1 MIGIKKILLTVA
13 EEELTK
19 LKKWKKLNKQTWEE
33 FVLGFRLRMMTI
45 AENNLEDKE
54 KMAEEL
60 CNLVMEEIN
69 SLINGGGLG

>member
-1 MIGIKKILLTVA
+1 VIGIKKILLTVA